1 MNYFEN
7 TLNSESETIKKL
19 STGGILSIEERALLL
34 NLEGDKPAELIAE
47 IEKLLAD
54 SDDDM
59 FITTARELIEKLKGE
74 SVNIQQEKSL
84 GNPLI

>member
-1 MNYFEN
+1 M
-7 TLNSESETIKKL
+7 
-19 STGGILSIEERALLL
+19 

-47 IEKLLAD
+47 IEKLLTD